1 MCNGAKLAILLAALV
16 PALVAANDLKDAVSN
31 LPQSALEKT
40 FWECDFRG
48 THGRIHGDDGAICV
62 AVTSELNQRKFG
74 DNYEEFLSWWRENKP
89 TMHRQLES
97 AEQLARTGG
106 RGG

>member
-1 MCNGAKLAILLAALV
+1 MCNGAKFAVLLAALV
-16 PALVAANDLKDAVSN
+16 PALVAADDLIDTVSK
-31 LPQSALEKT
+31 LPQAVLEKT

-48 THGRIHGDDGAICV
+48 THGTIYSDEGAICV
-62 AVTSELNQRKFG
+62 AVTSELNQRRFG
-74 DNYEEFLSWWRENKP
+74 DNYEMFLSWWRENKP
-89 TMHRQLES
+89 AMHGQLQA

>member
-1 MCNGAKLAILLAALV
+1 MCNGAKFSVLLAALV
-16 PALVAANDLKDAVSN
+16 PALAAANDLMDAVSK

-48 THGRIHGDDGAICV
+48 THGRIYSGDGAMCS

-89 TMHRQLES
+89 NMHRQLEA

>member
-1 MCNGAKLAILLAALV
+1 MCNGAKFAVLLAALV
-16 PALVAANDLKDAVSN
+16 PALAGADGLADAVSK
-31 LPQSALEKT
+31 LPQSVLEKT

-48 THGRIHGDDGAICV
+48 THGRIDSDIGVICV
-62 AVTSELNQRKFG
+62 AVTSELNQRRFG
-74 DNYEEFLSWWRENKP
+74 DNYEMFLSWWRENKP
-89 TMHRQLES
+89 AMHGQLEA